1 MKTIGINLKD
11 EIDPTGIMNQIDKMM
26 QKHFPRIEYELYR
39 QEHTR

>member
-11 EIDPTGIMNQIDKMM
+11 DVDPTGIMNAIEIVMRDY
-26 QKHFPRIEYELYR
+26 FPRIEYEMFR